1 MTKWDLPQ
9 GSKIGLIWKN
19 VSHHTKKIRETNHML
34 MTIDPEKTLD
44 KIQHSFLTKTLSK
57 LGMEGNVFN
66 LLKVIYEKPT
76 S

>member
-1 MTKWDLPQ
+1 
-9 GSKIGLIWKN
+9 
-19 VSHHTKKIRETNHML
+19 ML